1 MPNPQEFNEPVVQPV
16 QFAQFEKSEP
26 PADKPVNTLDLL
38 QDVPL
43 VVTAELGR
51 TKMLVKDILKL
62 TVGSVIELDK
72 LAGEPVD
79 ILVNGKIIARGEVI
93 AVNENFG
100 IRITEIVKE

>member
-1 MPNPQEFNEPVVQPV
+1 MDKENISKFNLPQL
-16 QFAQFEKSEP
+16 EKATVSSEES
-26 PADKPVNTLDLL
+26 NLDIL

-43 VVTAELGR
+43 TITVEIGR
-51 TKMLVKDILKL
+51 AKMLVKDILKL

-79 ILVNGKIIARGEVI
+79 VLVNGKVIAKGEVI

-100 IRITEIVKE
+100 VRILEIIK

>member
-1 MPNPQEFNEPVVQPV
+1 MDKENISKLNLPQL
-16 QFAQFEKSEP
+16 EKTTVSSDES
-26 PADKPVNTLDLL
+26 NLDIL

-43 VVTAELGR
+43 TITVEIGR
-51 TKMLVKDILKL
+51 AKMLVKDILKL

-79 ILVNGKIIARGEVI
+79 ILVNGKIIAKGEVI

-100 IRITEIVKE
+100 VRILEIVK

>member
-1 MPNPQEFNEPVVQPV
+1 MSLVEESN
-16 QFAQFEKSEP
+16 
-26 PADKPVNTLDLL
+26 LDIL

-43 VVTAELGR
+43 TITVEIGR
-51 TKMLVKDILKL
+51 AKMLVKDILKL

-79 ILVNGKIIARGEVI
+79 ILVNGKVIAKGEVI

-100 IRITEIVKE
+100 VRILEIVR

>member
-1 MPNPQEFNEPVVQPV
+1 MDKENISKFNLPQL
-16 QFAQFEKSEP
+16 EKTTVSSEES
-26 PADKPVNTLDLL
+26 NLDIL

-43 VVTAELGR
+43 TITVEIGR
-51 TKMLVKDILKL
+51 AKMLVKDILKL

-79 ILVNGKIIARGEVI
+79 VLVNGKVIAKGEVI

-100 IRITEIVKE
+100 VRILEIVK